1 MDLKYEYKHQEGPQ
15 EECCTECSK
24 CALQM
29 CMLVQMAISVPDHFK
44 KVPNK
49 YKKADGNN
57 QVKNG
62 VARVLKLLNLGILLD
77 ALLLL

>member
-1 MDLKYEYKHQEGPQ
+1 MR
-15 EECCTECSK
+15 
-24 CALQM
+24 
-29 CMLVQMAISVPDHFK
+29 MLVQMAISVPDHFK

>member
-1 MDLKYEYKHQEGPQ
+1 MR
-15 EECCTECSK
+15 
-24 CALQM
+24 
-29 CMLVQMAISVPDHFK
+29 MLVQMAISVPDHFK

-49 YKKADGNN
+49 YEKADGNN